1 MKPSATVV
9 ATQRARDFAATT
21 GRSVITLTF
30 GEPDFDTPD
39 NVKQAAIA
47 AIARGETKYTPVAGL
62 APLREAVAEK
72 FRRENGL
79 ACTAARTIVGVGAK
93 HMIHNA
99 FLATLDPGDEVIVPT
114 PCWISYPEMVALCG
128 AKVVFLPTRIED
140 GFRLDPA
147 ALAAAITPRT
157 KWFVLTTPSN
167 PSGAVYTADE
177 TAVLAAVLAR
187 HPDVLVMADNIYEH
201 LVFDGRPFVTPA
213 QVAPELAPRTLT
225 VNGVSKG
232 HAMTGWRVGY
242 ATGPQ
247 WLIDAMELL
256 QGQQT
261 SGACSIAQWATL
273 EALVGPQTFIRET
286 RAVFQARR
294 DLVVARL
301 EATPRLRCHRPEG
314 SFYVF
319 PSIAG
324 AIGLRT
330 PCGRLIENDTAF
342 VDALLHREG
351 VGLVAGAAFHLSPYV
366 RLSFAAATE
375 VLEEA
380 CARIARFCGE
390 LR

>member
-1 MKPSATVV
+1 M
-9 ATQRARDFAATT
+9 
-21 GRSVITLTF
+21 ITLTF

-39 NVKQAAIA
+39 TVKAAAIA
-47 AIARGETKYTPVAGL
+47 AIGRGDTKYTPVAGI
-62 APLREAVAEK
+62 APLREAVADK

-79 ACTAARTIVGVGAK
+79 DCTAAQTIVGVGAK
-93 HMIHNA
+93 HVIHNA

-128 AKVVFLPTRIED
+128 AKVVYLPTRIEE
-140 GFRLDPA
+140 GFKLAPE

-157 KWFVLTTPSN
+157 RWFVLTTPSN
-167 PSGAVYTADE
+167 PSGAVYTDDE
-177 TAVLAAVLAR
+177 IAALAAVLAR
-187 HPDVLVMADNIYEH
+187 HPNVLVMADNIYEH

-213 QVAPELAPRTLT
+213 QVAPELATRTLT

-232 HAMTGWRVGY
+232 YAMTGWRVGY
-242 ATGPQ
+242 AAGPQ
-247 WLIDAMELL
+247 WLIDAMEML

-286 RAVFQARR
+286 RAIFQSRR

-301 EATPRLRCHRPEG
+301 EATRHMRCHRPEG

-319 PSIAG
+319 PSVAG

-330 PCGRLIENDTAF
+330 PCGRRIDSDVDF
-342 VDALLHREG
+342 VDALLEREG
-351 VGLVAGAAFHLSPYV
+351 VGLVAGAAFHLSPHV
-366 RLSFAAATE
+366 RLSFAAATD

-380 CARIARFCGE
+380 CARIARFCDA

>member
-1 MKPSATVV
+1 MQPSATVV
-9 ATQRARDFAATT
+9 ATQRARDLAAV

-39 NVKQAAIA
+39 NVKQAAVA
-47 AIARGETKYTPVAGL
+47 AIVRGDTKYTPVAGI
-62 APLREAVAEK
+62 APLREAIADK
-72 FRRENGL
+72 LRRENGL
-79 ACTAARTIVGVGAK
+79 DCTAAQTIVGVGAK
-93 HMIHNA
+93 HVIHNA
-99 FLATLDPGDEVIVPT
+99 FLATLDAGDEVIVPT

-128 AKVVFLPTRIED
+128 AKVVYVSTRIED

-167 PSGAVYTADE
+167 PSGAVYTQDE
-177 TAVLAAVLAR
+177 IAALAAVLAR
-187 HPDVLVMADNIYEH
+187 HPNVLVMADNIYEH
-201 LVFDGRPFVTPA
+201 LVFDGRAFATPA
-213 QVAPELAPRTLT
+213 QVAPDLARRTLT

-242 ATGPQ
+242 AAGPQ
-247 WLIDAMELL
+247 WLIDAMEML

-273 EALVGPQTFIRET
+273 EALVGPQTFIRDT
-286 RAVFQARR
+286 REIFQARR

-301 EATPRLRCHRPEG
+301 EATRHMRCHRPEG

-324 AIGLRT
+324 AIGRRT
-330 PCGRLIENDTAF
+330 PCGRVIDTDTDF
-342 VDALLHREG
+342 VDALLEREG

-380 CARIARFCGE
+380 CTRIARFCDA